1 MRPSLPSWASL
12 REAGELIVGLLLV
25 LAGACL
31 LCALEVYWIKV
42 CIDGLRKPA
51 CIRYCPPPRH
61 ILQGDP
67 LHLESLHLDFG
78 GLHDQ
83 TDFGDALFC
92 NRCQK
97 DFPDWD
103 EDRFPFW

>member
-1 MRPSLPSWASL
+1 MRPSLATI
-12 REAGELIVGLLLV
+12 RELCEIFAGLILV

-31 LCALEVYWIKV
+31 LCALEVYMLKV

-51 CIRYCPPPRH
+51 CIRFCPPP
-61 ILQGDP
+61 IPAGDT
-67 LHLESLHLDFG
+67 LHLGLGDLPDSIHL
-78 GLHDQ
+78 
-83 TDFGDALFC
+83 GDARFC
-92 NRCQK
+92 NRCHK